1 VTGATGFVGR
11 YVVRE
16 LLRRRY
22 RVRAL
27 ARSLENAAEALPTGQ
42 IEVVHGDI
50 FDGKS
55 PAELLRGADACIH
68 LIGIIREAHGEG
80 RGGARTFEKMHVG
93 AVRVVL
99 GACQDAGVGRIVHM
113 SALGAS
119 PDGRAKYQRSKY
131 EGERLVRRSG
141 LAWTVFRPSLI
152 HGAESELVEMI
163 KCMASGQQA
172 PWYFMPYFSREV
184 VDESVPLGPTRS
196 ESAEIQ
202 PVAVEDV
209 AWCFAE
215 ALERHATIGEVYNLV
230 GPDVLTWPE
239 LLAIY
244 RDNLPGTN
252 RELPIGRMPGTHGI
266 AIAKAAGLLGLGGL
280 LPFDAGQAAMAM
292 EDSTSELGKVRAHL
306 GLSPRRFVPTVL
318 EYAAKVE

>member
-1 VTGATGFVGR
+1 
-11 YVVRE
+11 
-16 LLRRRY
+16 
-22 RVRAL
+22 
-27 ARSLENAAEALPTGQ
+27 
-42 IEVVHGDI
+42 
-50 FDGKS
+50 
-55 PAELLRGADACIH
+55 
-68 LIGIIREAHGEG
+68 
-80 RGGARTFEKMHVG
+80 
-93 AVRVVL
+93 
-99 GACQDAGVGRIVHM
+99 M

>member
-1 VTGATGFVGR
+1 
-11 YVVRE
+11 
-16 LLRRRY
+16 
-22 RVRAL
+22 
-27 ARSLENAAEALPTGQ
+27 
-42 IEVVHGDI
+42 
-50 FDGKS
+50 
-55 PAELLRGADACIH
+55 
-68 LIGIIREAHGEG
+68 
-80 RGGARTFEKMHVG
+80 
-93 AVRVVL
+93 
-99 GACQDAGVGRIVHM
+99 
-113 SALGAS
+113 
-119 PDGRAKYQRSKY
+119 
-131 EGERLVRRSG
+131 
-141 LAWTVFRPSLI
+141 
-152 HGAESELVEMI
+152 MI